1 MNNENE
7 ILESISDIRVRLFNL
22 EKDVRE
28 SLNTKLIRDKCYVFK
43 NVNTQSALVYK
54 FLRMTE
60 DNESFRVRSVSKKE
74 FNLKVSNYS
83 AHEITSRTID
93 EMFDNLTYKIEVLR

>member
-7 ILESISDIRVRLFNL
+7 ILGVLSDLHICLSNL
-22 EKDVRE
+22 EKNVRE
-28 SLNTKLIRDKCYVFK
+28 SLNTKLVPGKCYVFK
-43 NVNTQSALVYK
+43 NAVTRSVLVYK
-54 FLRMTE
+54 FIRMTD
-60 DNESFRVRSVSKKE
+60 DNKNFTVRSVSKKE

-83 AHEITSRTID
+83 VHEITSKTID